1 MMYKIGLVYKRQE
14 IFRSE
19 LMEEIHNA
27 ENKSSGK
34 FKQEVANLTTGL
46 SQLHH
51 DLEEHTEKQRAFRID
66 IVSVIWITQC
76 KEKQSKTFEE
86 HCKLVRSLLVGISLD
101 SFMPD

>member
-34 FKQEVANLTTGL
+34 FK
-46 SQLHH
+46 
-51 DLEEHTEKQRAFRID
+51 
-66 IVSVIWITQC
+66 
-76 KEKQSKTFEE
+76 
-86 HCKLVRSLLVGISLD
+86 
-101 SFMPD
+101 